1 MLRDKSVFW
10 QINFLVSLK
19 QAAAKAEEHPQVQI
33 LSVRHAAEEGTTK
46 L

>member
-10 QINFLVSLK
+10 HINIVFGLK
-19 QAAAKAEEHPQVQI
+19 QAASKAEEHPQVQI